1 VAEDLVLDEFAPY
14 VRRDRAMWAQLAEA
28 MPVDLSEET
37 LERIRSSG
45 DRIDLDHVREVYHP
59 LTELVRHYIEHTQG
73 LSHDTHAF
81 LGLHDRRTPFVIG
94 VAGSVASGKSTT
106 SRMMRELLSQLPSR
120 PRVEMMTTDG
130 FLLPNAELKR
140 RGLMERKG
148 FPESYDR
155 AALLKFV
162 MDVKSGVEAV
172 TAPTYSHL
180 VYDIVPDEVKT
191 VTSPDIL
198 IVEGLN
204 VLQPAR
210 RRPDGSLALAVSD
223 FFDFSIY
230 VDADED
236 VLRDWYLTRFMRLR
250 ETAFRDP
257 RSYFRRFTDLT
268 EDGAVATASQIWDT
282 INGPNLRA
290 NILPTRG
297 RATVILRKDAD
308 HDVRWIRIR
317 RV

>member
-1 VAEDLVLDEFAPY
+1 MLWTTYYKAKNDYTRVDSTCRSYSEQAAGRDDDDRRLPVAE
-14 VRRDRAMWAQLAEA
+14 RRAEA
-28 MPVDLSEET
+28 AWVD
-37 LERIRSSG
+37 G
-45 DRIDLDHVREVYHP
+45 A
-59 LTELVRHYIEHTQG
+59 Q
-73 LSHDTHAF
+73 
-81 LGLHDRRTPFVIG
+81 
-94 VAGSVASGKSTT
+94 
-106 SRMMRELLSQLPSR
+106 
-120 PRVEMMTTDG
+120 
-130 FLLPNAELKR
+130 
-140 RGLMERKG
+140 G

-210 RRPDGSLALAVSD
+210 RRPDGPLALVSD

-268 EDGAVATASQIWDT
+268 EDEAVATASQIWDT
-282 INGPNLRA
+282 INGPNLVGQHPAHPRA
-290 NILPTRG
+290 GDRDPAQG
-297 RATVILRKDAD
+297 RRPRRALM
-308 HDVRWIRIR
+308 IR